1 MCIAISDDEEEPH
14 ELQRQNSID
23 FAINNELDD
32 QKSIFEKIVSKREAY
47 GIVGKSPA
55 PDPDESDEEVVDDSS
70 SKAFFS
76 PLTTTFIGDLRRF
89 LYIFREKKPL

>member
-89 LYIFREKKPL
+89 LYIFR